1 MESQSKGRFG
11 QRRYLIGSLV
21 IIAVAG
27 AAALVFASVPH
38 AFTTGETLTATNLN
52 GNFGALDQRL
62 TALESLLPAGTIV
75 AFGGPPNATSDG
87 GVPSAPSGWLLCD
100 GSAVSRTTYAVL
112 FAAIGINFG
121 GGDGIN
127 TFNLPDLR
135 GRSPIGAGRGPGLT
149 NRVPGQP
156 LGEENHTLT
165 ITEMP
170 SHQHLVPNLTQRIG
184 GRTGVTGAFEK
195 NDGAFNTEFTD
206 LQGGGQAHN
215 NMQPSLALNH
225 IIKH

>member
-1 MESQSKGRFG
+1 MESQHRGRFG
-11 QRRYLIGSLV
+11 QRRYLVGSLV
-21 IIAVAG
+21 VIAVAG

-38 AFTTGETLTATNLN
+38 SFTTGETLTADNLN
-52 GNFGALDQRL
+52 GNFSALDQRL

-87 GVPSAPSGWLLCD
+87 GVPTPPSGWLLCD
-100 GSAVSRTTYAVL
+100 GSAVSRTTYANL
-112 FAAIGINFG
+112 FATIGINFG

-127 TFNLPDLR
+127 TFNLPDSR
-135 GRSPIGAGRGPGLT
+135 GRSPVGAGRGTALT
-149 NRVPGQP
+149 NRILGQAF
-156 LGEENHTLT
+156 GEENHTLT
-165 ITEMP
+165 IAEMP

-184 GRTGVTGAFEK
+184 GRTGVVGGAEK

-215 NMQPSLALNH
+215 NMQPSVALNH
-225 IIKH
+225 IIKY